1 MNDKKKLT
9 LLSSVIEGG
18 YCIGCGACAIL
29 DNSPFSIKFDK
40 YYQLQAVQTRDTEIS
55 EDMDNQI
62 SEVCPF
68 SERSQNEDTISKK
81 LFNENGIGHSGE
93 LGYFYST
100 YAGYVKES
108 DYRDKGSSGGMVS
121 WFLVELLN
129 RKLIDGVIHVRADKG
144 EKMFAYTISHSVE
157 EVESGAKSKYYPV
170 EMSHVLAQV
179 KKMQGKYAIVGI
191 PCFIKA
197 VRLLTQKDSL
207 LQSRIKYCI
216 GLVCGHLKSANFAR
230 SFSWQCGIKPQ
241 NLQSIDFRTKLSNFG
256 ANDYGVTVTG
266 ICDEKLITKTSKP
279 VSQLFGT
286 NWGYGFF
293 KYKACDFCDD
303 VLAETADITFGDA
316 WLPRYVN
323 EYKGT
328 NIIVVRNSNI
338 DNILQNA
345 NNESR
350 IHIEDVTEKD
360 VIESQKGGFTH
371 RKEDIAYRLYKL
383 DEEGKWYPPK
393 RIKASNTIT
402 KKRQRIQDLR
412 TSLAENS
419 HNAFERAIASDNF
432 DIFIS
437 EMDAL
442 VKEYNLLY
450 KLPLYRKA
458 LRKVKGRVKK
468 IIKLIKR

>member
-9 LLSSVIEGG
+9 LLSSVIKGG
-18 YCIGCGACAIL
+18 YCIGCGGCATL

-40 YYQLQAVQTRDTEIS
+40 YYQLQAVQNDDTEIS
-55 EDMDNQI
+55 ENMDSQI

-68 SERSQNEDTISKK
+68 SERSQNEDTISAK
-81 LFNENGIGHSGE
+81 LFKENGKRYSVE

-100 YAGYVKES
+100 YAGYVKEGE
-108 DYRDKGSSGGMVS
+108 YRDKGSSGGMVS

-129 RKLIDGVIHVRADKG
+129 RKLIDGVIHVRAEEG

-157 EVESGAKSKYYPV
+157 EVKLGAKSKYYPV
-170 EMSHVLAQV
+170 EMSHVLTQV
-179 KKMQGKYAIVGI
+179 KKMEGKYAIVGI

-197 VRLLTQKDSL
+197 VRLLTQKDTL
-207 LQSRIKYCI
+207 LESRIKYCI

-230 SFSWQCGIKPQ
+230 SFSWQCGIHPQ
-241 NLQSIDFRTKLSNFG
+241 NMQSIDFRTKLSNFG

-266 ICDEKLITKTSKP
+266 ICNEELITKTSKP

-303 VLAETADITFGDA
+303 VLAETADVTFGDA
-316 WLPRYVN
+316 WLPQYVN

-328 NIIVVRNSNI
+328 NIIVIRNSSI
-338 DNILQNA
+338 DNILQHA
-345 NNESR
+345 NEESR
-350 IHIEDVTEKD
+350 INIENITEKD

-371 RKEDIAYRLYKL
+371 RKEDIAYRLHKQN
-383 DEEGKWYPPK
+383 EVGKWYPPK
-393 RIKASNTIT
+393 RIKPSNTIT
-402 KKRQRIQDLR
+402 KRRQKIQDLR

-419 HNAFERAIASDNF
+419 HNAFERAIAFDNF

-437 EMDAL
+437 EMDNL

-450 KLPLYRKA
+450 KIPLYRKV
-458 LRKVKGRVKK
+458 LRKVKATVRN
-468 IIKLIKR
+468 LIKPIKE